1 MIDRRNIIE
10 LIGKNRGK
18 YHSCILTC
26 YSFDFSFFEERML
39 PELRTAN
46 IKNVNVLADGHFLEL
61 AQESTT
67 GKEFKHNKT
76 YNFIPVYEKGVF
88 HPKIMLLTGV
98 KHGLLIIG
106 SGNMTS
112 SGLSTNDEIW
122 GAFHLDNLENEN
134 APLFAQVWNYLQ
146 HYTKESKGFV
156 NQQIE
161 WITKYSP
168 WLNELPQV
176 EGEIPFDSIGQSIHF
191 VSNKNEL
198 SIYEQLVTIVP
209 RGDVQ
214 ELTVISPYFDKK
226 GSVLKQLLEH
236 YNPIVFNCIVDVNS
250 GLLPS
255 DIDVALAN
263 RISFY
268 DWSTCKNDYLQ
279 DFNRLHAKVV
289 HFKHKDGTEYI
300 MLGSANAT
308 IAAMGSLASK
318 GANAEAGI
326 LLKRTRESS
335 NSWIKELR
343 IKLPKTTIQV
353 STFTKTKGINAD
365 AIPRAKLKQRILY
378 SELRGSEITI
388 YVKNDSSFSFNI
400 ALVSRQDVL
409 IENLQGVFKDNT
421 LTIQCKYPDDI
432 FKIYLTEDVTGRV
445 SNFSIVHRVEFLMK
459 CNPDPEQEKLETLF
473 DAEYPDGEGVTN
485 LLQYIDYNWADNEDE
500 NNITKVNHSAA
511 GFSKKLESQGHLKVY
526 KTLSPEEFNKISNDI
541 LLKQTGELSNP
552 NVKIAEFLNLLS
564 AANQNKENDYRDSS
578 EQGLLEDKEQ
588 NGKGESVDTSI
599 KKKSIAI
606 KEKRAIAHFY
616 KKLENTY
623 DSKLAEFFDSKVLTL
638 SPVEPITIKT
648 ISNILVAFELI
659 KIYQGKKFTFQ
670 SDTLN
675 ESSLKEELYLYNG
688 TIHSEANS
696 IKGFMVNV
704 FGKFLLLATAGM
716 KDYGYD
722 ILNQNLIK
730 KRKQLLVKSIVVIL
744 NLKWKNNEEK
754 YKETLLLNCLYFINP
769 EKVINENFCNYL
781 IENLTANEVSNTNL
795 EYFAKVF
802 LLKYKVWFNQF
813 ENKEQRRMHL
823 ITETNE
829 LPLGTLVFSS
839 KIGFNRIVNTENI
852 TPPVVGL
859 MREGY
864 PLLNSEYVLDKI
876 TLGEKIIQFSV
887 E

>member
-18 YHSCILTC
+18 YHSCLLTC
-26 YSFDFSFFEERML
+26 YSFDFSFFEERIL

-76 YNFIPVYEKGVF
+76 YNFLPVYEYGVF

-134 APLFAQVWNYLQ
+134 APLFAQVWKYLQ

-176 EGEIPFDSIGQSIHF
+176 EGEIPFDSINQSIHF
-191 VSNKNEL
+191 VSNRNEL
-198 SIYEQLVTIVP
+198 SIYEQLVSIVP
-209 RGDVQ
+209 QEDVL

-236 YNPIVFNCIVDVNS
+236 YNPAVFNCIVDVNS

-255 DIDVALAN
+255 DIDAELAN

-289 HFKHKDGTEYI
+289 HFKYKDGTEYI

-308 IAAMGSLASK
+308 LAAMGSLASI
-318 GANAEAGI
+318 GVNAEAGI
-326 LLKRTRESS
+326 LLRRTADSS
-335 NSWIKELR
+335 TSWIKELR

-353 STFTKTKGINAD
+353 SNFTKTKGINTD

-388 YVKNDSSFSFNI
+388 YLKNNSSLTFNI
-400 ALVSRQDVL
+400 ALVSRQDVV
-409 IENLQGVFKDNT
+409 IEKLVGVVKDNT
-421 LTIQCKYPDDI
+421 LSVQCKYPDDI
-432 FKIYLTEDVTGRV
+432 FKLYLTEDMKERV

-459 CNPDPEQEKLETLF
+459 CNPDPEQEKLELLF
-473 DAEYPDGEGVTN
+473 NEEYPDGEGVTN
-485 LLQYIDYNWADNEDE
+485 LLQYLDYNWADNEDE
-500 NNITKVNHSAA
+500 TTIKRVSNGAASITRKPD
-511 GFSKKLESQGHLKVY
+511 SQDHPKIY
-526 KTLSPEEFNKISNDI
+526 ETLSAGEFNKISNDI

-552 NVKIAEFLNLLS
+552 NVKIVEFLSLLS
-564 AANQNKENDYRDSS
+564 AAIQNKENDYRESS
-578 EQGLLEDKEQ
+578 EQSLLEDEDQ
-588 NGKGESVDTSI
+588 NGKGLPVKRSI
-599 KKKSIAI
+599 EKKSSAM
-606 KEKRAIAHFY
+606 KEKRAIAHFFN
-616 KKLENTY
+616 KLENTY
-623 DSKLAEFFDSKVLTL
+623 ESKLAGFFNSKALTL
-638 SPVEPITIKT
+638 SPIESITIKT
-648 ISNILVAFELI
+648 ISNVLIAFELI
-659 KIYQGKKFTFQ
+659 EIFQGKKFTFQ
-670 SDTLN
+670 YDPLN
-675 ESSLKEELYLYNG
+675 ESSLKEELYLING

-696 IKGFMVNV
+696 IKGFMINV

-716 KDYGYD
+716 KEYGYG

-744 NLKWKNNEEK
+744 NLKWRNNEEK

-769 EKVINENFCNYL
+769 EMTIDDKFCSEL
-781 IENLTANEVSNTNL
+781 IEKLVLNNVSKVNLDFFSNE
-795 EYFAKVF
+795 F
-802 LLKYKVWFNQF
+802 LIRYKKWFNQF
-813 ENKEQRRMHL
+813 EDKDQRQKHL
-823 ITETNE
+823 IVDTNE
-829 LPLGTLVFSS
+829 VSLGSIVFSTR
-839 KIGFNRIVNTENI
+839 IGFNRISKKENT
-852 TPPVVGL
+852 TPPIVNL
-859 MREGY
+859 MREGL
-864 PLLNSEYVLDKI
+864 PLTNSEYMLDKI
-876 TLGEKIIQFSV
+876 LIGNKSVQFSL